1 MPTALK
7 VGIFAVVC
15 LVTLGYFILKIE
27 DLPWSGRSGRAV
39 DVAFDNVAGLDDK
52 ASVRVAGVRV
62 GRVDGIALRDG
73 RARVTLRLEAPVR
86 LGAGA
91 SARLANL
98 GLLGEQYVE
107 LVPGAADGP
116 ELPAG
121 TVLAGTAPMSF
132 DQAMEKLNQ
141 VADSVQGLTGSLR
154 GEGQETTI
162 SRLIANLEATS
173 SDIRELVA
181 ANRQQVSAT
190 LDNFRR
196 FSDTLA
202 SEMPKLAD
210 RLQSMLREVED
221 VVAENRGNLKD
232 SLGNIKDLTARI
244 QGSID
249 NLETISGKIA
259 SGEGTIGKLVN
270 SDEAHRQ
277 LVGTLETID
286 AGVKD
291 LSNVLGRVGKLK
303 LDVGLQSAFLSDI
316 SETRSTFR
324 VDLDPPSDRFYRVE
338 VVQDPRGSEHGKTTS
353 TTVTNP
359 DGSSGTTTTRVETRE
374 DTTTISAL
382 FGFPLRTAGAGGER
396 PQAALWA
403 GLIEGN
409 FGGQIDYP
417 LFRDRLLVSFE
428 AFDFSR
434 QGDLDPHLRLTS
446 EFRLTRNLRLF
457 AGYDDPLAKPYRS
470 VFVGAGIRWSDDDLK
485 YLMGSV
491 PRF

>member
-7 VGIFAVVC
+7 VGIFALVC
-15 LVTLGYFILKIE
+15 LLTLAVFILKIE
-27 DLPWSGRSGRAV
+27 DLPWSGRSGRTVDAV
-39 DVAFDNVAGLDDK
+39 FDDVAGLDDK

-62 GRVDGIALRDG
+62 GRVDGIGLRDG
-73 RARVTLRLEAPVR
+73 RARVTLRLEVPVR

-91 SARLANL
+91 SASLANL
-98 GLLGEQYVE
+98 GLLGEKYVE
-107 LVPGAADGP
+107 LLPGAADGP

-121 TVLAGTAPMSF
+121 TVLIGTAPMSF
-132 DQAMEKLNQ
+132 DQAMQKLND
-141 VADSVQGLTGSLR
+141 VADSMQSLTGSLR

-173 SDIRELVA
+173 ADIRELVA
-181 ANRQQVSAT
+181 ANREQVTAT
-190 LDNFRR
+190 IGNMRQ
-196 FSDTLA
+196 FSGDLA
-202 SEMPKLAD
+202 EQLPRLGD
-210 RLQSMLREVED
+210 RLESMLRQVEE
-221 VVAENRGNLKD
+221 VVAENRGSLKD
-232 SLGNIKDLTARI
+232 SLGNIQDLTARM

-286 AGVKD
+286 SGVKE
-291 LSNVLGRVGKLK
+291 LSGVLGRVGKLK
-303 LDVGLQSAFLSDI
+303 LEVGLQSAYLSEI

-324 VDLDPPSDRFYRVE
+324 LDLDPPSDRFYRVE
-338 VVQDPRGSEHGKTTS
+338 LVQDPRGRESGKTTT
-353 TTVTNP
+353 TTVTQP
-359 DGSSGTTTTRVETRE
+359 DGSIDTTSTRVETRE
-374 DTTTISAL
+374 ETTTLSAL
-382 FGFPLRTAGAGGER
+382 FGFPLAGAVSPGAR
-396 PQAALWA
+396 PKAALWA

-417 LFRDRLLVSFE
+417 LLRDRMLLSFE

-434 QGDLDPHLRLTS
+434 QDNLDPHLRLTS
-446 EFRLTRNLRLF
+446 ELHLTPNLRLF
-457 AGYDDPLAKPYRS
+457 AGYDDPLARKYRS

-485 YLMGSV
+485 YLLGSV